1 MIDSQRVT
9 WTAFAIPAI
18 FSFEKRCFL
27 CLVDETFLTYHISMM
42 VTSFRYEQT
51 HKKLLYRI
59 GKFPS
64 FVLLITI
71 DGPEVDRYEEK
82 RWKDAKAGR

>member
-1 MIDSQRVT
+1 M
-9 WTAFAIPAI
+9 
-18 FSFEKRCFL
+18 K
-27 CLVDETFLTYHISMM
+27 

-82 RWKDAKAGR
+82 RWKDAKIGR